1 MEELES
7 TQYLADDGVAFVGVG
22 AADGFVGV
30 AAGVEGGIVV
40 RAEGL
45 LVLFLPLPFPILFN
59 F

>member
-1 MEELES
+1 MEELKS
-7 TQYLADDGVAFVGVG
+7 TQYLADDGVAFVEVG

-45 LVLFLPLPFPILFN
+45 LVVLPLPVPILFN